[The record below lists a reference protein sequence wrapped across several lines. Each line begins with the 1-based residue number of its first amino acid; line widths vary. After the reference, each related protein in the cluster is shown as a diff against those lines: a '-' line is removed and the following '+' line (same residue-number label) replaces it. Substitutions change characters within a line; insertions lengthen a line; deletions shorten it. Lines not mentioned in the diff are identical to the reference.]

1 MPKSSSCYR
10 PCIGRYQHVQ
20 PVSWRQDITLR
31 PVRIS
36 SGSTGRR
43 PAGGIALPPLIS
55 GAQRRRLST
64 PQGRRRIS
72 SESRRSRRSQNAPP
86 IAPKWR
92 RSLLITGA
100 ALWAAQADQEA
111 AALRDSAI
119 GPVDY
124 LFKAS
129 LRAFAGVKVS
139 FLEAAIFIVSPV
151 AGFRPSRAGDA
162 FTLKSGR
169 EEVGH

>member
-1 MPKSSSCYR
+1 MSSRFLGDRTSLCVPFGSR
-10 PCIGRYQHVQ
+10 P
-20 PVSWRQDITLR
+20 DR
-31 PVRIS
+31 PVEDPLVALPCHHLSQARS
-36 SGSTGRR
+36 AVGYQPRR
-43 PAGGIALPPLIS
+43 GVGGFRQKAVEAGGA
-55 GAQRRRLST
+55 RTR
-64 PQGRRRIS
+64 PQ
-72 SESRRSRRSQNAPP
+72 

-111 AALRDSAI
+111 APLRDSAI

>member
-1 MPKSSSCYR
+1 MADTKMSSRFIGDRTSLCVPSGSR
-10 PCIGRYQHVQ
+10 PG
-20 PVSWRQDITLR
+20 R
-31 PVRIS
+31 PVENPLVALLCQHLPQARS
-36 SGSTGRR
+36 AVGFQPRKGVGEFRQKAVE
-43 PAGGIALPPLIS
+43 AGGA
-55 GAQRRRLST
+55 RTR
-64 PQGRRRIS
+64 PQ
-72 SESRRSRRSQNAPP
+72 

-100 ALWAAQADQEA
+100 ALWAAPPFQADQEA

-119 GPVDY
+119 GSVDY

-139 FLEAAIFIVSPV
+139 FLEAAIFIASPV

-169 EEVGH
+169 EEVGR